1 MKLSNLLKNFFNN
14 TEYDTVHY
22 VVAML
27 KKYGIKY
34 IVASPGTQNSFF
46 NTLVQ
51 SDNFFKCYSVVDERS
66 AGYVATGIAFET
78 GEPVVISCTGATAS
92 RNYMS
97 SLTEAYYRKLPII
110 ALTFMNYKVTK
121 YSMTPQYLD
130 RSISPNDMKS
140 LSIELSK
147 IFDKKEK
154 RKCLTLMNVA
164 LMTAKY
170 KKEPVHINILP
181 VSFNYNNI
189 SLPTDVWKCDYYSDI
204 SETLKVE
211 LQDKKIAIFIGSHA
225 KFKEDEKLAIENFA
239 KSYGCP
245 VFCDHTS
252 NYHGANK
259 ILTSQIARKLT
270 HLDKPEI
277 IIDIGYVTGDY
288 TLEPIFSKGKI
299 WRISEDGQFRNRLEC
314 SISKLF
320 NCTEKTFF
328 TTLANNI
335 DSNISNYYVLLKSK
349 LDSSLNL
356 DLPLCNGLVCQLL
369 SQYIP
374 KNSSLHLSILNTLR
388 NMNYFNLDESIDVNC
403 NVGGF
408 GIDGSMSTLLGQS
421 FSDTNRNVFGIVG
434 DLAFFYD
441 MNFMGNRHINKNI
454 RIILVNNNE
463 GIEFR
468 LNKNIEGNLGD
479 KADNLIAAK
488 GHYVNGAQKWAEA
501 CDFEYLQANDK
512 TSFISQIKD
521 FCTKDYDKP
530 VLFEVFTTCKDEQQ
544 CKKILYNNSRY
555 S

>member
-1 MKLSNLLKNFFNN
+1 MSNLLKKIFNN
-14 TEYDTVHY
+14 TNYDTVHY
-22 VVAML
+22 LVAML

-34 IVASPGTQNSFF
+34 IVASPGRQNSFF
-46 NTLVQ
+46 NSIIQ
-51 SDNFFKCYSVVDERS
+51 EDNFFIGYSVVDERS

-110 ALTFMNYKVTK
+110 AITFVDYNATK
-121 YSMTPQYLD
+121 FSMTPQFVD
-130 RSISPNDMKS
+130 RSVSPNDIKTMS
-140 LSIELSK
+140 LELPR
-147 IFDKKEK
+147 INDKKDI
-154 RKCLTLMNVA
+154 RRCLSYLNAA

-170 KKEPVHINILP
+170 KKEPVHINIP
-181 VSFNYNNI
+181 SSFNYGNTK
-189 SLPTDVWKCDYYSDI
+189 LPTDIWKCDYYNDI
-204 SETLKVE
+204 DVNLQKE
-211 LQDKKIAIFIGSHA
+211 LRNKRIAIYIGSHN
-225 KFKEDEKLAIENFA
+225 KFAREEFLALERFA
-239 KSYGCP
+239 KLYKIP

-288 TLEPIFSKGKI
+288 TLEPIFSKGKV
-299 WRISEDGQFRNRLEC
+299 WRISEDGQFRNRLGR

-335 DSNISNYYVLLKSK
+335 DSPNFNYYELLKSK
-349 LDSSLNL
+349 LNSSLNI
-356 DLPLCNGLVCQLL
+356 DLPLSNGLVCQLL

-408 GIDGSMSTLLGQS
+408 GIDSPMSSLLGQAL
-421 FSDTNRNVFGIVG
+421 TNPNKMFFAITG

-441 MNFMGNRHINKNI
+441 MNFMGQRNISKNMK
-454 RIILVNNNE
+454 IILVNNHT
-463 GIEFR
+463 GVEFR
-468 LNKNIEGNLGD
+468 LNKSIENYLGKNTD
-479 KADNLIAAK
+479 ILIAAG
-488 GHYVNGAQKWAEA
+488 GHYKNGAQKWAEA